1 MRSALIAAGVVGL
14 LLLALLGAAAA
25 FLARGGISARAEPS
39 RAEVRISRAV
49 RRWAIPSSA
58 REALNPVPPSPRALA
73 RGRAHFADHC
83 AICHGNDGAGQ
94 TSIGR
99 SHHPRAPDMR
109 SRGTQEL
116 TDGELFHIIE
126 NGIRLTGMPAWG
138 GAEDPEASWQLVHF
152 IRHLPRLTEE
162 EKSEMEALNPK
173 SPDEWRAL
181 QEEDAFLEG
190 AAPAQPGSGGHSH
203 GRRRP

>member
-1 MRSALIAAGVVGL
+1 MRRVLIVGGVVGL
-14 LLLALLGAAAA
+14 VLLALIGVAAA
-25 FLARGGISARAEPS
+25 FVATGGVSARPEPS
-39 RAEVRISRAV
+39 RAEVGIARAV
-49 RRWAIPSSA
+49 RRWAIPASA
-58 REALNPVPPSPRALA
+58 RAARNAIPSTPRAVA
-73 RGRAHFADHC
+73 EGRAHFADHC

-99 SHHPRAPDMR
+99 RLYPRAPDMR
-109 SRGTQEL
+109 RRETQEL
-116 TDGELFHIIE
+116 TDGELFYIIE

-138 GAEDPEASWQLVHF
+138 GADEPEESWRLVHF

-181 QEEDAFLEG
+181 EQEEQFLG
-190 AAPAQPGSGGHSH
+190 GGAPAEPEAGGHAH
-203 GRRRP
+203 